1 VKKLIILL
9 FGLICIH
16 FNGKGQNT
24 SITEQFTEWSVTANW
39 SSGFAPASNTGGQDI
54 VVDGSVRRNSPFV
67 LGAINIFGTGVPS
80 DLTVKSGDSL
90 VILGDLTINP
100 DSQLIIENGAYLY
113 VDGDLN
119 NNGEFFLFF
128 IPTGEGGSASNDG
141 VIAVNGDYN
150 QGFGAD
156 IDNGNGDF
164 YVEGDSGSTPNKGN
178 IPPEIQMI
186 YTILPIELKS
196 FSVSKRGET
205 IDLDWVTAKEENFS
219 HFEIERAGSDMNFE
233 VIGIMEGSG
242 NSLSDILYNYQD
254 YSSPFGQLYYR
265 LNAIDLDGSSEYSK
279 TVSVNKTFDGAA
291 KIYPNPANHQETVR
305 LELPNDFNQ
314 LITSLSIYDPTG
326 QLIKTYEDFDP
337 VADELNFNTLQDGI
351 FIIKL
356 NYNGLVE
363 NIRIV
368 VR

>member
-1 VKKLIILL
+1 VKKVVTIFLILILAYTK
-9 FGLICIH
+9 GLS
-16 FNGKGQNT
+16 QNT
-24 SITEQFTEWSVTANW
+24 SLTEQFTQWSIISSW
-39 SSGFAPASNTGGQDI
+39 SSGFVPASNTGGQDI
-54 VVDGSVRRNSPFV
+54 VIDGSVRRNSPFV
-67 LGAINIFGTGVPS
+67 LGAVNILGNGVPS

-100 DSQLIIENGAYLY
+100 ESQLIIENGAYLY

-128 IPTGEGGSASNDG
+128 IPTGDGGTASNDG

-150 QGFGAD
+150 QGFGAA

-164 YVEGDSGSTPNKGN
+164 YVEGVSDVPDDGN

-205 IDLDWVTAKEENFS
+205 IELDWITAKEEDFS
-219 HFEIERAGSDMNFE
+219 HFEIERATSDMNFE
-233 VIGIMEGSG
+233 LIGIIEGSG

-254 YSSPFGQLYYR
+254 YSAPFGQLYYR
-265 LNAIDLDGSSEYSK
+265 LNAVDIDGSNEYSE
-279 TVSVNKTFDGAA
+279 VASINKAFEGVA
-291 KIYPNPANHQETVR
+291 KIYPNPANHQESVR
-305 LELPNDFNQ
+305 LQLPANFNQ
-314 LITSLSIYDPTG
+314 QIETLNVYDPTG
-326 QLIKTYEDFDP
+326 QLVKTYEDFDP
-337 VADELNFNTLQDGI
+337 VSDELNFQSLQDGI

-356 NYNGLVE
+356 SYNGLVE